1 MNDLLKKLQEL
12 GLNIDRG
19 SNIEVE
25 FKPKTNVDNIVEGE
39 WFESNNQRIF
49 LRKKLYQS
57 GYHHGRINLAS
68 QYDLKD
74 YDEIWGTSKI
84 TDLKLTDFLFL
95 ILRHPL

>member
-49 LRKKLYQS
+49 YVRS
-57 GYHHGRINLAS
+57 FINRDTIMAAS
-68 QYDLKD
+68 
-74 YDEIWGTSKI
+74 
-84 TDLKLTDFLFL
+84 
-95 ILRHPL
+95 ILHPNMI